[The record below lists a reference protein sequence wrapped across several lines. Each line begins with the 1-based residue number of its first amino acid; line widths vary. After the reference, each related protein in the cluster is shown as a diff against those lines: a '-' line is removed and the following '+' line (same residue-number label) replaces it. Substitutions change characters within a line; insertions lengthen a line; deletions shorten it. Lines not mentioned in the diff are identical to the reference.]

1 MDDRS
6 VPGSRI
12 DMVGLCKP
20 YGVDRCLR
28 RKPIT
33 SFLKSS
39 WNADRSKP
47 GASSQSLLGRFLRMV
62 SVQGGRKE
70 KWMPFETSGIPARQA
85 AATVGRKH
93 NIRNRS
99 SKKASDQNSTTEPAP

>member
-70 KWMPFETSGIPARQA
+70 KWMPFETKWNSGTAGSRDRRQRA
-85 AATVGRKH
+85 QH
-93 NIRNRS
+93 PES
-99 SKKASDQNSTTEPAP
+99 